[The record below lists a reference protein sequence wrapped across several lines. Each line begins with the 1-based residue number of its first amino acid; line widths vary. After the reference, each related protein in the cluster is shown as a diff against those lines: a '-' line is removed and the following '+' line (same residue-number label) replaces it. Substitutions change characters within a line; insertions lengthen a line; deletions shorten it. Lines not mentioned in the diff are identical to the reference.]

1 MINAKDFVKALQ
13 ALEADKNIPQDIAIE
28 ALKQALINAYQ
39 KENGKDALV
48 RVDIDPGKGIVQVY
62 NQKTIVAEVQD
73 DFLEIALEDAKQTM
87 PDAEVGA
94 MYEIP
99 VSTEGFERMAVL
111 HVKQI
116 LRQKIREAEK
126 QVIYDEYINK
136 KDEIIVGTVD
146 RVEDR
151 YTLINIG
158 KTNALLPSSNQIPN
172 ETYYEGQP
180 LKVYVL
186 EVDKSSQGAQVV
198 VSRTEPGF
206 LKRLFENEIMEVY
219 DGTVEIRSIAREP
232 GERAK
237 VAVSS
242 RDPNVD
248 PTGACIGQKGMR
260 IQKITSQLANE
271 KIDVIQYHEE
281 PEYYIAEALKPAHVY
296 GMSIDP
302 QNRSAVAVVPNE
314 ELSLAIGR
322 KGQNARLAVKLTG
335 WKVDI
340 KTVDS
345 ALEEKVRFQTMA
357 EIQQTYAALARLDLP
372 VEPETVVETV
382 TPVTV
387 SEVIAEPVE
396 APVVVPEV
404 VAPVVTPSVE
414 LTPVVEPVI
423 SVVTPP
429 VVAPKESEKELVLPW
444 ENKAESVPE
453 KPKRSAPRPAPRAPR
468 VERKDVQEE
477 KKERPNYMPVYTE
490 DELRALE
497 EAEQAKQEP
506 SKYDEEID
514 YDQYDEYYED

>member
-48 RVDIDPGKGIVQVY
+48 RVDIDPAKGIVQVY

-73 DFLEIALEDAKQTM
+73 DFLEISLEDAKQTM
-87 PDAEVGA
+87 PQATVGD

-296 GMSIDP
+296 GMSIDS
-302 QNRSAVAVVPNE
+302 QNKSAVAVVPNE

-335 WKVDI
+335 WKIDI

-345 ALEEKVRFQTMA
+345 ALEEKIRFQTMA

-372 VEPETVVETV
+372 VEPETVVEA
-382 TPVTV
+382 TPVV
-387 SEVIAEPVE
+387 ASETIAPVE
-396 APVVVPEV
+396 APVIVPTV
-404 VAPVVTPSVE
+404 VAPVVTP
-414 LTPVVEPVI
+414 TPVVEPVI
-423 SVVTPP
+423 SVV
-429 VVAPKESEKELVLPW
+429 APTVTSVKEPEKELVLPW
-444 ENKAESVPE
+444 DNKMEEVPA
-453 KPKRSAPRPAPRAPR
+453 KPKRPAPRPAPKAPR
-468 VERKDVQEE
+468 VEKKDVQED
-477 KKERPNYMPVYTE
+477 KKDRANYMPVYTE

-497 EAEQAKQEP
+497 EAEQSQARTKQ
-506 SKYDEEID
+506 IR
-514 YDQYDEYYED
+514 